1 MHSNSLAKHFFH
13 IFHPTSLLPVP
24 DALLLVSNRSQNF
37 YQCSILNFL
46 NAEADFENKM
56 FDDLVPQFD
65 RKSL

>member
-1 MHSNSLAKHFFH
+1 MY
-13 IFHPTSLLPVP
+13 I
-24 DALLLVSNRSQNF
+24 LLLVSNRSQNF